1 MVGSSEENT
10 PELVV
15 DLDRVRYIS
24 SSRIAFCI
32 RHSLN
37 QLHRFAVPDWGWT
50 HKYSIFEKLGSDVFI
65 IVSPGKNLVSVADAE
80 AISQITTRRVDF
92 PKPIDI
98 YGSLDIYGKNVVS
111 TEGSI
116 WRHHRKIT
124 SPPFTERNN
133 RVVWQESL
141 HQAKV
146 MMTGWMGPDDDVSKP
161 LYDVSDQAMRLSL
174 HVISRAG
181 FNVRLT
187 WPHEKESV
195 QKTPEGHKMTF
206 KDALTVLLEN
216 LLVVLIFP
224 KWILKWAPNKM
235 LNETYEAYSE
245 WGQYMRE
252 MYVKK
257 RGEIESGEEGDG
269 MDLMGALVRG
279 AGYSAET
286 KTDSPPASPSRVEKS
301 AGGPPPSKPIFS
313 EDEILGNAFVFIL
326 AGHETAANTI
336 HFACMFLAMHPSS
349 QRRLQEDL
357 DALLGDRPSDE
368 WDYDEDVPKLFGN
381 MCGAVMN
388 EELRVLPPVVGI
400 PKTTARG
407 AAQGLN
413 VNGQPYTIPED
424 SFISLSTPGLHRNPK
439 YWPHTSLEDLNNFRP
454 ERWLVDE
461 NTSTPNT
468 KEDES
473 AEPGPD
479 ADGPDTRPDTA
490 AGLFRPVRGSYVPFS
505 DGYRSCIGRRF
516 AQVEIL
522 AVLAV
527 IFKTWSVE
535 LDVSMFLKDGETE
548 ETLSEERKKE
558 VWKLAD
564 ERTRELMRTGMGTIV
579 TIQLR
584 KGKVPMRF
592 VKRGKE
598 RFGPEVV
605 GK

>member
-1 MVGSSEENT
+1 MFHHFIVFLT
-10 PELVV
+10 L
-15 DLDRVRYIS
+15 ITKA
-24 SSRIAFCI
+24 IADSI
-32 RHSLN
+32 
-37 QLHRFAVPDWGWT
+37 HRFATPDWGWAQKHT
-50 HKYSIFEKLGSDVFI
+50 VFEKLGTDAFI
-65 IVSPGKNLVSVADAE
+65 IVSPGKNLVSIADPE
-80 AISQITTRRVDF
+80 AIAQITTRRVDF
-92 PKPIDI
+92 PKPIDL
-98 YGSLDIYGKNVVS
+98 YGSLDVFGKNVVS
-111 TEGSI
+111 TEGAI
-116 WRHHRKIT
+116 WRHHRKIC

-141 HQAKV
+141 HQAKT
-146 MMTGWMGPDDDVSKP
+146 MMAGWMSPDDKVSKP

-181 FNVRLT
+181 FDVRLT
-187 WPHEKESV
+187 WPHEEGST
-195 QKTPEGHKMTF
+195 QEAPAGHKLTF
-206 KDALTVLLEN
+206 KDALTNLLEN

-224 KWILKWAPNKM
+224 KWMLKWVPHKT
-235 LNETYEAYSE
+235 LNETYEAYVE

-257 RGEIESGEEGDG
+257 RGEVESGEAGDG

-279 AGYSAET
+279 AGFSADT
-286 KTDSPPASPSRVEKS
+286 KSDSPPGSPGHTEKS
-301 AGGPPPSKPIFS
+301 AGNPSPSKPIFS

-349 QRRLQEDL
+349 QRRLQQDL

-381 MCGAVMN
+381 MAGAVMN

-407 AAQGLN
+407 YAQGLTI
-413 VNGQPYTIPED
+413 GGKPYTIPED
-424 SFISLSTPGLHRNPK
+424 SFISLSTPGAHRNPK
-439 YWPHTSLEDLNNFRP
+439 FWPHTSLEDLNDFRP
-454 ERWLVDE
+454 ERWLLDE
-461 NTSTPNT
+461 NSSKLGSNDEKST
-468 KEDES
+468 
-473 AEPGPD
+473 EPGPD
-479 ADGPDTRPDTA
+479 AEGPDQRSDTA
-490 AGLFRPVRGSYVPFS
+490 SNLFRPVKGSYVPFS

-564 ERTRELMRTGMGTIV
+564 ERTRELLRTGMGTIV
-579 TIQLR
+579 TIQIR

-592 VKRGKE
+592 VKRGSE
-598 RFGPEVV
+598 RFSPEVV

>member
-1 MVGSSEENT
+1 M
-10 PELVV
+10 
-15 DLDRVRYIS
+15 
-24 SSRIAFCI
+24 
-32 RHSLN
+32 
-37 QLHRFAVPDWGWT
+37 
-50 HKYSIFEKLGSDVFI
+50 
-65 IVSPGKNLVSVADAE
+65 SPGRNLVSVADAE

-92 PKPIDI
+92 PKPIDL
-98 YGSLDIYGKNVVS
+98 YGSLDIFGKNVVS

-116 WRHHRKIT
+116 WRHHRKIC

-141 HQAKV
+141 HQAKS
-146 MMTGWMGPDDDVSKP
+146 MMAGWMEPDQKVSKS

-181 FNVRLT
+181 FGVRLT
-187 WPHEKESV
+187 WPHEDEGP
-195 QKTPEGHKMTF
+195 QEAPEGHKMTF
-206 KDALTVLLEN
+206 KDALTELLEN
-216 LLVVLIFP
+216 LLVVLIVP
-224 KWILKWAPNKM
+224 KWMMKWIPNKTM
-235 LNETYEAYSE
+235 NETYVAYNE

-252 MYVKK
+252 MYIKK
-257 RGEIESGEEGDG
+257 RSEIENGEAGDG

-279 AGYSAET
+279 AGYSADT
-286 KTDSPPASPSRVEKS
+286 KTDTPPASPGFAEKS
-301 AGGPPPSKPIFS
+301 AGNPSPSKPIFS
-313 EDEILGNAFVFIL
+313 EEEILGNAFVFIL

-336 HFACMFLAMHPSS
+336 HFACMLLAMHPSS
-349 QRRLQEDL
+349 QRRLQQDL

-400 PKTTARG
+400 PKTTAPG
-407 AAQGLN
+407 QAQGLN
-413 VNGQPYTIPED
+413 IGGQPYTIPEN
-424 SFISLSTPGLHRNPK
+424 SFISLSTPGAHRNPK
-439 YWPHTSLEDLNNFRP
+439 FWPHTSLEDLNDFRP
-454 ERWLVDE
+454 ERWLLDN
-461 NTSTPNT
+461 NTSKAATV
-468 KEDES
+468 EDEPT
-473 AEPGPD
+473 EPGPD
-479 ADGPDTRPDTA
+479 ADGPDQRSDTSST
-490 AGLFRPVRGSYVPFS
+490 LFRPIKGSYVPFS

-548 ETLSEERKKE
+548 ETLSDERKKE

-592 VKRGKE
+592 VKRGSE
-598 RFGPEVV
+598 RFTPELV